1 MAHTAALET
10 SPANH
15 RILERSLG
23 AARFLQGPPLDID
36 HYKWVRGVLPRLE
49 RRVGIKVAQKRN
61 RSAEAVV
68 RLLDHLHEH
77 HGRVWQDRLQELMA
91 APELRR
97 RPEVRAFVQLGDA
110 DE

>member
-49 RRVGIKVAQKRN
+49 RRQVLER
-61 RSAEAVV
+61 
-68 RLLDHLHEH
+68 DHADVFLTRE
-77 HGRVWQDRLQELMA
+77 VLECT
-91 APELRR
+91 RR
-97 RPEVRAFVQLGDA
+97 RRGGRSCRARAGHERIF
-110 DE
+110 

>member
-49 RRVGIKVAQKRN
+49 TTC
-61 RSAEAVV
+61 V
-68 RLLDHLHEH
+68 R
-77 HGRVWQDRLQELMA
+77 W
-91 APELRR
+91 
-97 RPEVRAFVQLGDA
+97 
-110 DE
+110 